1 MKEFY
6 VQLMSNA
13 SKTEFPSNAANSF
26 KNRVPYPLE
35 FKEQGWKVGLVSA
48 SYPTPPLHLH
58 QTHTFEPDDLICR
71 LSWVFKAWIK
81 DNLGKDVIAFFN
93 QQVVIKGQDLIDD
106 QQKIRG
112 GKSLMAY
119 ISYRLNRQLTL
130 LESSPGQTN
139 RASNGKRYY
148 PLLQWDG
155 DQLFINNRFT
165 ILNPDKDANE
175 KRPEILFGRKLVEAM
190 GWLLKDPQG
199 NWDLHGNLVKEFA
212 DDKTPDGPIPMDWQK
227 GSDSHN
233 WSNFW
238 IYTNEGLRLSVF
250 CNWRFYYL
258 DESYQKTFGVG
269 SALPNRSPLYI
280 YSDVGQSM
288 VMGNQVTDLLREIPH
303 DPTRMTY
310 EPKHVLYLPVRVDVM
325 DIIETQVAENDG
337 TLVEF
342 ASGVTTLTL
351 HFKYE

>member
-6 VQLMSNA
+6 VQLLSNA

-26 KNRVPYPLE
+26 KTRLPYPLQ

-58 QTHTFEPDDLICR
+58 QTHTFQPDDLICR
-71 LSWVFKAWIK
+71 FKWVKKAWIK
-81 DNLGKDVIAFFN
+81 DNHGKDVIAFSN
-93 QQVVIKGQDLIDD
+93 EQVVIKGQDLIDD
-106 QQKIRG
+106 QHKIRG
-112 GKSLMAY
+112 GKSLMEY

-130 LESSPGQTN
+130 LESSPGQTL
-139 RASNGKRYY
+139 RASDGKRYY
-148 PLLQWDG
+148 PILQWEG
-155 DQLFINNRFT
+155 DRLLINNRYT
-165 ILNPDKDANE
+165 VSTNINEDANE
-175 KRPEILFGRKLVEAM
+175 VRPEILFGRKLVEAM
-190 GWLLKDPQG
+190 NWLLKDQNG
-199 NWDLHGNLVKEFA
+199 NWDLHGNLVKEIPS
-212 DDKTPDGPIPMDWQK
+212 DKTPDSIPMDWQK
-227 GSDSHN
+227 GSDINN

-258 DESYQKTFGVG
+258 DQSYQKTFGVG

-288 VMGNQVTDLLREIPH
+288 VTGNQVTDLLREIPH

-310 EPKHVLYLPVRVDVM
+310 EPRHVLYVPVRVDVM

-342 ASGVTTLTL
+342 ASGVTTITL